1 MASSKEIQ
9 NRIKSIKDTMKITNA
24 MYMIASSKLRK
35 AKSESDKTE
44 PYFFT
49 IRQVMASVEKSIPEG
64 MSHIYLGR
72 KKADH
77 EKNYG
82 YVILTADK
90 GLSGAYNHNIV
101 KLVQKELDKH
111 PD

>member
-49 IRQVMASVEKSIPEG
+49 IRQGYGVCG
-64 MSHIYLGR
+64 
-72 KKADH
+72 KKYSGWHDT
-77 EKNYG
+77 Y
-82 YVILTADK
+82 
-90 GLSGAYNHNIV
+90 LSGT
-101 KLVQKELDKH
+101 KKSG
-111 PD
+111 